1 MRRAAFV
8 SLLLAGVISLALF
21 ALKYQ
26 VQDLEDELVKLNRSI
41 FADQEAIHVLKAE
54 WSHLNDPRRLRSLA
68 RRHLGMKP
76 ITPNQLATIADL
88 PPRPSDT
95 KAPDTKGPDAARPE
109 EGLAWSLSSDAGA
122 GNPGRRRQ

>member
-1 MRRAAFV
+1 MRPAAFV
-8 SLLLAGVISLALF
+8 SLVLASALSLALF

-26 VQDLEDELVKLNRSI
+26 VQDLEDELVKLNRTI

-76 ITPNQLATIADL
+76 VTPDQLATIADL
-88 PPRPSDT
+88 PPRPADT
-95 KAPDTKGPDAARPE
+95 ESRDDARPD
-109 EGLAWSLSSDAGA
+109 EGRAWSLSGDAVGA
-122 GNPGRRRQ
+122 NPGRRRR

>member
-1 MRRAAFV
+1 MRPAAFV
-8 SLLLAGVISLALF
+8 SLLLAGVLSLALF

-26 VQDLEDELVKLNRSI
+26 VQDLEDELVKLNRTI

-76 ITPNQLATIADL
+76 VTPDQLATIADL
-88 PPRPSDT
+88 PPRP
-95 KAPDTKGPDAARPE
+95 PDTETTDAARPE
-109 EGLAWSLSSDAGA
+109 EGRAWSLSGDAA
-122 GNPGRRRQ
+122 ANPGRRRQ